1 MKKVGF
7 RRISALTH
15 YSKLDNIFV
24 GGAHLNSR
32 KEGYMREVIAFRRE
46 PYGVLIGI
54 FGPVCCGF
62 IAAFI
67 YGLIVDFSI
76 GLVIAFVFCSLL
88 FIIGFVVLVIM
99 SKFVPKVILEYDR
112 ETNEII
118 YNEYNSVAHRI
129 SPDKIVDIVGGIS
142 PYQVRDFGGWLDI
155 IVKEGEIEGDEL
167 NDKRE
172 YYKTYHVPH
181 IDHPKAI
188 KRNIDK
194 IKKYGKDAVLN
205 DGETAEYE
213 SED

>member
-1 MKKVGF
+1 M
-7 RRISALTH
+7 
-15 YSKLDNIFV
+15 
-24 GGAHLNSR
+24 
-32 KEGYMREVIAFRRE
+32 
-46 PYGVLIGI
+46 
-54 FGPVCCGF
+54 
-62 IAAFI
+62 
-67 YGLIVDFSI
+67 
-76 GLVIAFVFCSLL
+76 
-88 FIIGFVVLVIM
+88 IM

-142 PYQVRDFGGWLDI
+142 PYQVRDFGRWLDI

-188 KRNIDK
+188 KRKIDK